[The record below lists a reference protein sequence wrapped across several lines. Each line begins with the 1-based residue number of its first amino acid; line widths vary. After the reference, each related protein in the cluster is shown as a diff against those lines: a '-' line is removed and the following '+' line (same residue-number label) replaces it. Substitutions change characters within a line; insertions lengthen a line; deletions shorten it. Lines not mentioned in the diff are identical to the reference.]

1 MSIRKH
7 EAFTFPRP
15 TLAGAQRLLK
25 ASSMAIPAQLEDMP
39 PEADT
44 ADGLAI
50 PVPAPSSV
58 HADADERML
67 APVGTPQSISER
79 RRLAVLFGAF
89 FALHVALLVLFFATV
104 GFDDPPLPER
114 EIAVEVVQEPQPQP
128 QPPPPEEQKP
138 PEKQQ
143 EAQKPPPPKLDMKPA
158 TDAPRA
164 PNKETVDR
172 DAPDEKTQA
181 PQLAKQADPG
191 TAGQPAE
198 TPAEEK
204 STPAPETGPAT
215 EKTAIDKPDAE
226 AIERAEAKPEQME
239 RFTSPQP
246 KTQNGSSV
254 PTIAQ
259 MMSRLDPVPDYKI
272 AGAAPPAPVSGG
284 TAKPNYLSILYGMV
298 VPKYRA
304 MRPPGKRA
312 MGRIVIYIDTVGNI
326 LHMGVLQPSGSAAAD
341 NAALA
346 AVRNAAPFPRPP
358 AGLPAVTFTYE

>member
-7 EAFTFPRP
+7 GALTFAGP

-44 ADGLAI
+44 AEGLAI
-50 PVPAPSSV
+50 PVPAPASV

-67 APVGTPQSISER
+67 APVGTLQGISER
-79 RRLAVLFGAF
+79 RRLAILFGAF
-89 FALHVALLVLFFATV
+89 FALHVALLALFFATV
-104 GFDDPPLPER
+104 GFEDPVLPER
-114 EIAVEVVQEPQPQP
+114 EIAVEVVQEPPPQP
-128 QPPPPEEQKP
+128 QPPPPEEQKQA
-138 PEKQQ
+138 EKQP
-143 EAQKPPPPKLDMKPA
+143 EPQKPPPPKLDMKPA

-181 PQLAKQADPG
+181 PQLAKEADPG

-198 TPAEEK
+198 TPMEEK

-215 EKTAIDKPDAE
+215 DKTALDKPDAE
-226 AIERAEAKPEQME
+226 AIERAETKPDQVQ
-239 RFTSPQP
+239 RFTSPQQ
-246 KTQNGSSV
+246 KTQNGASV

-259 MMSRLDPVPDYKI
+259 MMSRLEPVPDYKI
-272 AGAAPPAPVSGG
+272 AGAAPPSPVSGG
-284 TAKPNYLSILYGMV
+284 TAKPSYLSILYGMV
-298 VPKYRA
+298 VPKYRVL
-304 MRPPGKRA
+304 RPPGKHTS
-312 MGRIVIYIDTVGNI
+312 GRLVIYIDTVGNI
-326 LHMGVLQPSGSAAAD
+326 LHMGVMQPSGSTAMD
-341 NAALA
+341 NAAMA

-358 AGLPAVTFTYE
+358 AGLPAVTFTYD

>member
-1 MSIRKH
+1 
-7 EAFTFPRP
+7 
-15 TLAGAQRLLK
+15 
-25 ASSMAIPAQLEDMP
+25 MAIPAQLEQIP
-39 PEADT
+39 LEAET
-44 ADGLAI
+44 AEGVAI
-50 PVPAPSSV
+50 PVPASV

-67 APVGTPQSISER
+67 APVGTPQGVSER
-79 RRLAVLFGAF
+79 QRLAVLFGAF
-89 FALHVALLVLFFATV
+89 FALHVALLALFFATV

-114 EIAVEVVQEPQPQP
+114 EIAVEVVQEPPAQPQA
-128 QPPPPEEQKP
+128 PPPEEQKQEQQ
-138 PEKQQ
+138 PEP
-143 EAQKPPPPKLDMKPA
+143 QKPPPPKLDLKPA

-198 TPAEEK
+198 APTEEK

-226 AIERAEAKPEQME
+226 AIERAETKPDQVQ

-246 KTQNGSSV
+246 KEQNGASV

-259 MMSRLDPVPDYKI
+259 MMSRLEPVPDYKI
-272 AGAAPPAPVSGG
+272 AGAAAPAPVSGG

-312 MGRIVIYIDTVGNI
+312 TGRLVIYIDTVGNI
-326 LHMGVLQPSGSAAAD
+326 LHMGVMQPSGSVAAD

-346 AVRNAAPFPRPP
+346 AVRNAAPFPKPP